1 MALCS
6 VCPLQVMRAAFRCV
20 PGNDWHNKNVL
31 TRPLPPV
38 DEMNAAQLLMLLTQ
52 AGECQQGCSVVISA
66 GFAPAVPCTYARA
79 LPRKLHSWR

>member
-1 MALCS
+1 
-6 VCPLQVMRAAFRCV
+6 MRAAFRCV

-52 AGECQQGCSVVISA
+52 AGECQQGCSMVISA